1 MFDDLIKIL
10 KYTSVPTGTAV
21 MEKFLLGKDEISTD
35 LPGTVFFDS
44 DRFEKSTE
52 EFFTYE
58 NVVMPK
64 RGSFFVLRDD
74 EQIIMVVKDNS
85 EQRAEQRA
93 ELLGQQVKASILFNS
108 PSDVTVNGTSAD
120 ATTSPS
126 ALDFIGEGEESLEEN
141 PESIDEHNEPP
152 IPADLGEQEP
162 FMARVEAAAPSYPD
176 EIEDF

>member
-64 RGSFFVLRDD
+64 RGGFFVLRDD
-74 EQIIMVVKDNS
+74 EQIIMVVKDNY
-85 EQRAEQRA
+85 EQRA
-93 ELLGQQVKASILFNS
+93 ELLDQQVKTSILFNS

-126 ALDFIGEGEESLEEN
+126 ALDFIGDGEEPLEEN
-141 PESIDEHNEPP
+141 PEPIDEHGEPP
-152 IPADLGEQEP
+152 VPAGLGEQEA